1 MSVHSP
7 SNFSEKQKGELA
19 AFGAALLWSLF
30 PIVTVLTV
38 SALPPLYSAAIGT
51 TLAALF
57 FACMMVWRNHWSQL
71 QRRAAWKDML
81 LATFFIGIVFYAL
94 MFIGYRFTSPGNGAL
109 VSLMEIFFTFVVVN
123 LLWRHE
129 RFVPQHALGG
139 ACMFL
144 GAALI
149 LLPDRA
155 GEWNVGDIFI
165 LLATLSAPIGNI
177 YAQRARR
184 LVSADTLMF
193 VRSVLS
199 ALFLFALAALL
210 EPMPDVSAVG
220 ASFWLLLLNGVLLL
234 GLSKILWLE
243 AIHRLSIAKT
253 IALTAVEVL
262 LTLALAYV
270 LLGQAIT
277 TEQALGVV
285 PMLLG
290 VFLLTRK

>member
-1 MSVHSP
+1 MSLS
-7 SNFSEKQKGELA
+7 SLSEKQQGEFA
-19 AFGAALLWSLF
+19 AYGAALLWSFF

-38 SALPPLYSAAIGT
+38 SSLPPLYSAAMGT
-51 TLAALF
+51 ALSALF
-57 FACMMVWRNHWSQL
+57 FACMLAWRNHWAEL
-71 QRRAAWKDML
+71 RTRTAWRDML

-94 MFIGYRFTSPGNGAL
+94 VFFGYRFTTPGNGAL
-109 VSLMEIFFTFVVVN
+109 VSLLEILFTFVVVH
-123 LLWRHE
+123 LLWKHE
-129 RFVPQHALGG
+129 HVVPVHALGG
-139 ACMFL
+139 AFMFV
-144 GAALI
+144 GAAVI
-149 LLPDRA
+149 LLPGRSE
-155 GEWNVGDIFI
+155 GWNVGDILI

-199 ALFLFALAALL
+199 ALFLFALAILL
-210 EPMPDVSAVG
+210 EPVPAFSAIR
-220 ASFWLLLLNGVLLL
+220 ASVWLLLLNGILLL

-253 IALTAVEVL
+253 VALTAIEVL
-262 LTLALAYV
+262 LTLVLAYV

-277 TEQALGVV
+277 TEQALSIV